1 MNIVEL
7 NLTAKSGQL
16 KDSEDRYCVTDH
28 YACVIDGATDVSG
41 KRYDGQTSGQVIAA
55 LLESGVRKLPPEAG
69 LEEVVHHL
77 NEGIIDAYKEM
88 GIYESVTE
96 NAHSLPSAAM
106 VIYSRHHRQV
116 WMIGDCQCMLD
127 GVPFMNEKEVDAVTA
142 QARALFL
149 EAELLRGKTM
159 EQLMEHDTG
168 FEAIM
173 PFLHAQYELQNVKS
187 DSVFAY
193 IGLTGFPFDLDQVK
207 IVSVPT
213 NIRSLVLASDGYPRL
228 RDNLADSE
236 AELQFILDHD
246 PLCFREYKL
255 AKGVKKGCV
264 SFDDRTYIKLE
275 L

>member
-1 MNIVEL
+1 MDIVEI
-7 NLTAKSGQL
+7 NLAAKTGQL
-16 KDSEDRYCVTDH
+16 ADCEDRYCVTEH

-41 KRYDGQTSGQVIAA
+41 KRYDGRTSGQVIAS
-55 LLESGVRKLPPEAG
+55 LLEEGVRLLPPEAA
-69 LEEVVHHL
+69 LEEAVRRL
-77 NEGIIDAYKEM
+77 NEGVLQAYKQR

-106 VIYSRHHRQV
+106 VIFSRHLRQV

-127 GVPFMNEKEVDAVTA
+127 GLLYTNEKDVDNVTA

-149 EAELLRGKTM
+149 EAELMRGKTI
-159 EQLMEHDTG
+159 EQLMENDTG
-168 FEAIM
+168 FAAIL
-173 PFLHAQYELQNVKS
+173 PFLQAQYELQNAKS
-187 DSVFAY
+187 DSEFSY
-193 IGLTGFPFDLDQVK
+193 IGMTGFPFDLDQVK
-207 IVSVPT
+207 VVNVPQHV
-213 NIRSLVLASDGYPRL
+213 RSLVLASDGYPRL
-228 RDNLADSE
+228 RDSLEESE
-236 AELQFILDHD
+236 AELRFILDHD